1 MATSN
6 EKQVQLK
13 RETLLNDEAV
23 LEDIFP
29 KTMTDAVVDTN
40 SGLSMSEMLDIILTA
55 INNKLSRNVNSVNGR
70 SGVVLLSAADVG
82 LGNVDNVSNADLKA
96 WVINYVAQ
104 QFHDK
109 HMILA
114 DYYDEI
120 QSLVTSNNDQ
130 YDGVPFVC
138 RHETT
143 DPNDQTMVIGYMYK
157 DGSNLRANYYTFDFG
172 DKGVGRFE
180 YDSNSNVLGE
190 YFNMY
195 DNQNRNYARGL
206 YSTAKGYKNSTDAQ
220 ASMVSGSEN
229 TINSGATNSFVMGDS
244 NECFGTN
251 SIVFGKDNKSVGN
264 NSFVVGQDN
273 QNIQPYSVR
282 NIVGGDQNILT
293 NSGDSIVSGYGNQL
307 TRLNTSFVTGENNQ
321 FQPSSGSGED
331 IYKGM
336 IIGGEL
342 NDIHCSSNSVITG
355 KGNLS
360 ADSTEISIF
369 GTGNKCD
376 TTNDSLACGY
386 LNTIKSTS
394 ASSISG
400 LVGGFGSVV
409 SGNGATAIGNKVE
422 AKGTS
427 SFIVGLSSRGFNE
440 EEVRPARAP
449 ETRLGTRYNGIGNMT
464 LSQIYTEHKTSP
476 FSLAYGEG
484 AFVAGKDNIGVG
496 EFSVTAGNRNV
507 NKSEGSLVSGYNNI
521 AGATKGLTV
530 SGTNNFAAGQFSS
543 ISGVRNTTSGHAAT
557 SLGAFNDAGNY
568 AVVLGIG
575 SQLDLAYPDFDSDG
589 LMNLKYSTKL
599 NEFSSNP
606 QNLDEGAFYTMKQ
619 WILRAANYIDIP
631 VPLLFCPMQLQSI
644 SIRITYASQPDNSD
658 LNEWISSL
666 DDKYILDDPSRDT
679 FIWQDDTKA
688 LRLTK
693 ESMIDHFIFNHTYAP
708 GYEYNLG
715 SIDLRDAEFFITF
728 TAVPN
733 IAEKVAKYAFK
744 VGNGPFSDSIYKD
757 KAGHADAFK
766 VGWDGRTYTQ
776 KDMVLEYKAD
786 PNTADPPIQISIKK
800 LIDTLIAGNYITLQ
814 DIQFSN

>member
-29 KTMTDAVVDTN
+29 KTMTDAVVDAN

-109 HMILA
+109 RMILA
-114 DYYDEI
+114 EYYDEI
-120 QSLVTSNNDQ
+120 VDYVDSNNDQ

-138 RHETT
+138 KHETT
-143 DPNDQTMVIGYMYK
+143 DPNDQTMVIGYMFK

-172 DKGVGRFE
+172 NKGVGRFE

-195 DNQNRNYARGL
+195 DSQNRNYARGL

-229 TINSGATNSFVMGDS
+229 TINSGATNSFVMGAS
-244 NECFGTN
+244 NECSGRN
-251 SIVFGKDNKSVGN
+251 SIVFGNHNRSDGHD
-264 NSFVVGQDN
+264 SFVVGYNN
-273 QNIQPYSVR
+273 QNINPSYSVR
-282 NIVGGDQNILT
+282 NIIGGNQNKLT
-293 NSGDSIVSGYGNQL
+293 NSGNSIVSGSENQI
-307 TRLNTSFVTGENNQ
+307 TRLDTSLVTGEHNK
-321 FQPSSGSGED
+321 FQPASGDGGTD

-342 NDIHCSSNSVITG
+342 NDVRCSSNSIVTG

-360 ADSTEISIF
+360 TDSTEVSIF
-369 GTGNKCD
+369 GMGNKCD
-376 TTNDSLACGY
+376 TADNSLACGY

-394 ASSISG
+394 NSSISG

-422 AKGTS
+422 AKGAS
-427 SFIVGLSSRGFNE
+427 SFIVGISSKGFNE
-440 EEVRPARAP
+440 EDVRPNP
-449 ETRLGTRYNGIGNMT
+449 DTRLGTRYNGIGPLT
-464 LSQIYTEHKTSP
+464 LSQIYTEHKSSP

-484 AFVAGKDNIGVG
+484 AFVAGKDNLGVG
-496 EFSVTAGNRNV
+496 DFSVTAGNRNV

-521 AGATKGLTV
+521 ACAAKGLTV
-530 SGTNNFAAGQFSS
+530 SGTNNFAAGQFST

-557 SLGAFNDAGNY
+557 SFGAFNDAGNY

-575 SQLDLAYPDFDSDG
+575 SQLDMVYPDFDSDG
-589 LMNLKYSTKL
+589 LMYLKYSTKL
-599 NEFSSNP
+599 NEFSTNP
-606 QNLDEGAFYTMKQ
+606 RNLDEGAFYTMKQ
-619 WILRAANYIDIP
+619 WIFRAADYIDIP
-631 VPLLFCPMQLQSI
+631 LPLLFCPMQLQTI
-644 SIRITYASQPDNSD
+644 SIRITYASQADRSD
-658 LNEWISSL
+658 LNEWISDS
-666 DDKYILDDPSRDT
+666 DNKYILDDPTRDT

-688 LRLTK
+688 LRLTQ
-693 ESMIDHFIFNHTYAP
+693 ESMIEHFTFNHTYAP

-715 SIDLRDAEFFITF
+715 SIDLREAEFFITF

-733 IAEKVAKYAFK
+733 IAEKVSKYAFK
-744 VGNGPFSDSIYKD
+744 VGNGPFSDSMYQD

-766 VGWDGRTYTQ
+766 VDWDGRTYTQ
-776 KDMVLEYKAD
+776 KDMILQYKAD

-800 LIDTLIAGNYITLQ
+800 LIDTLVAGNYITLQ
-814 DIQFSN
+814 DIEF

>member
-29 KTMTDAVVDTN
+29 KTMTDAVVDAN

-109 HMILA
+109 RMILA
-114 DYYDEI
+114 EYYDEI
-120 QSLVTSNNDQ
+120 VDYVDSNNDK

-138 RHETT
+138 KHETT
-143 DPNDQTMVIGYMYK
+143 DPNDQTMVIGYMFK
-157 DGSNLRANYYTFDFG
+157 DGSSLRANYYTFDFG

-180 YDSNSNVLGE
+180 YDANSNVLGE

-195 DNQNRNYARGL
+195 DSQNRNYARGL

-229 TINSGATNSFVMGDS
+229 TINRNAANSFVMGAS

-251 SIVFGKDNKSVGN
+251 SIVFGIRNKSVGN
-264 NSFVVGQDN
+264 DSFVVGKDN
-273 QNIQPYSVR
+273 QNIQPYSVS

-293 NSGDSIVSGYGNQL
+293 NSGDSIVSGSGNQL
-307 TRLNTSFVTGENNQ
+307 TRLNTSLVTGENNQ
-321 FQPSSGSGED
+321 FQPSSSSGED

-342 NDIHCSSNSVITG
+342 NEIRCSSNSIVTG

-369 GTGNKCD
+369 GMGNKCD
-376 TTNDSLACGY
+376 TTDNALACGY
-386 LNTIKSTS
+386 LNTIKSTTN
-394 ASSISG
+394 SSISG

-427 SFIVGLSSRGFNE
+427 SFIIGLSSKGFNE
-440 EEVRPARAP
+440 EEVRPNP
-449 ETRLGTRYNGIGNMT
+449 DTRLGTRYNGIGTKT
-464 LSQIYTEHKTSP
+464 LSEIYAEHKSSP

-484 AFVAGKDNIGVG
+484 SFVAGKDNIGVG
-496 EFSVTAGNRNV
+496 DFSVTFGNRNI
-507 NKSEGSLVSGYNNI
+507 NKSEGSLVSGYNNMVCV
-521 AGATKGLTV
+521 AKGLTV

-543 ISGVRNTTSGHAAT
+543 ISGVRNTTSGHVAT
-557 SLGAFNDAGNY
+557 SFGAFNDAGNY

-575 SQLDLAYPDFDSDG
+575 SQLDLVYPDFDSDG
-589 LMNLKYSTKL
+589 LMKLKYSTKM
-599 NEFSSNP
+599 NNFSINP
-606 QNLDEGAFYTMKQ
+606 GSTDEGAFYTMRQ
-619 WILRAANYIDIP
+619 WILRAADYIDIP

-644 SIRITYASQPDNSD
+644 SIRITYASQADKSD
-658 LNEWISSL
+658 LNEWISDS
-666 DDKYILDDPSRDT
+666 DSKYILDDPTRDT

-688 LRLTK
+688 LRLTQ
-693 ESMIDHFIFNHTYAP
+693 ESMLEHFTFNHTYAP

-715 SIDLRDAEFFITF
+715 AIDLRDAEFFITF

-733 IAEKVAKYAFK
+733 IAERVAKYAFK
-744 VGNGPFSDSIYKD
+744 VGNGPFSDSMYQD

-766 VGWDGRTYTQ
+766 VDWDGRTYTQ
-776 KDMVLEYKAD
+776 KDMILEYKAD
-786 PNTADPPIQISIKK
+786 PNTTDPPIQISIKK

-814 DIQFSN
+814 DIEF